1 MIYGM
6 LLSIRTGGLIS
17 LLKKI
22 ISIRKGS
29 NMLRN
34 KLDVEVKDVKKQI
47 QGIKNNLESI
57 VDIVKVSYKSS

>member
-1 MIYGM
+1 M

>member
-57 VDIVKVSYKSS
+57 VDIVKVSCKSS